1 MNGKLLIQALSKFT
15 LGLLVISLLIFV
27 PAGTLD
33 YWNGWL
39 FMALLFIPMFAGGIV
54 LMVKNPELLA
64 KRLRAKEKELEQKNV
79 IILSSLMFITG
90 FVLAGLDY
98 RYGWLELP
106 QGLIGV
112 ASLIFLIGYGL
123 YAVVLRENTY
133 LSRTVEIQENQ
144 QVIDRGLYG
153 IVRHPMYL
161 ATIIMFL
168 SMPLVLG
175 SAIAFLVFLIYPF
188 LMAKRI
194 KNEEEV
200 LEKGLSGYTEYK
212 KRVKHK
218 LIPFVW

>member
-200 LEKGLSGYTEYK
+200 LEKGLSGDTEYK